1 VFLCLS
7 HIHTTSLV
15 VLKAGVTPQSRV
27 DERAEHTT
35 SAMLGMERAVI
46 TEKEP
51 SVEIKKF
58 KEQTSFEMPD
68 MGSNG
73 NAD

>member
-1 VFLCLS
+1 MSFYVSL
-7 HIHTTSLV
+7 TYTPSLV

-27 DERAEHTT
+27 VERAEHTT
-35 SAMLGMERAVI
+35 YAMLSKQRAVI

-58 KEQTSFEMPD
+58 KEQTSLEMPD
-68 MGSNG
+68 MGSNV